1 MRCDLIIHHDERGV
15 HYGKTNSMGGLF
27 NNDEGKGEE
36 GKEAY
41 LDGLL

>member
-1 MRCDLIIHHDERGV
+1 VVGDFDERRG
-15 HYGKTNSMGGLF
+15 YDGKTDSVGVLF

-36 GKEAY
+36 RKEAY